1 MLSAQR
7 LRNSHQLFPVPSEKI
22 MGEASE
28 GGMPKVRFFEGQL
41 AARILDTGS

>member
-1 MLSAQR
+1 MLPAQR
-7 LRNSHQLFPVPSEKI
+7 LRNSHQLVPVPSEKI